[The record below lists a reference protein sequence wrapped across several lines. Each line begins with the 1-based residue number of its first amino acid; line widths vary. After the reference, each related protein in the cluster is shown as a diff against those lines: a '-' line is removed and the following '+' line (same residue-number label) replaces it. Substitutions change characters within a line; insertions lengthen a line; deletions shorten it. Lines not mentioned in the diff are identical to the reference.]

1 MLWDIISRYR
11 GSDSSGIDWP
21 GLSAHLEVPL
31 PFLMYRAQVRYEED
45 LRGLQGNLGASILPT
60 PGTPR
65 PTIQTKLPDKK
76 PNSLSLRS
84 PLLGLR
90 TSQPAPL
97 SRGSTP
103 AGTPR
108 NRLAT
113 LHKSPLGLQ
122 GSQMSP
128 LLTSNSALL
137 DRPASTR
144 PLPSSPLTI
153 RRPPTPPSPQS
164 PASSSSENNDSEREK
179 EENRQQVDRQ
189 LKQLEK
195 MMSSQLLGFARPK
208 TDGKNKEKL
217 TLSMV
222 RESQR
227 SEDRTSSASSSI
239 PSIPS
244 PPPDKRAGAFA
255 LSSTPRGI
263 PRNSAPAGNTQ
274 VARSPP
280 HSPSNQV
287 LRNKMLGKHTDRVSN
302 QGSSASSFSDISDA
316 SVSTSALEDALTS
329 NFRQGSTSRL
339 SSFARGY
346 SRPGPAP

>member
-1 MLWDIISRYR
+1 MSYINQHATSKLTLL
-11 GSDSSGIDWP
+11 GA

-45 LRGLQGNLGASILPT
+45 LRGLQGNLGASVLAT

-65 PTIQTKLPDKK
+65 PTLQTKLPDKR
-76 PNSLSLRS
+76 PSSVLRS

-90 TSQPAPL
+90 TSQPPPL

-103 AGTPR
+103 VGTPR
-108 NRLAT
+108 NRLAS

-137 DRPASTR
+137 DRPGSTR
-144 PLPSSPLTI
+144 GPLPGSPLTI
-153 RRPPTPPSPQS
+153 RRPPSPPSPRS
-164 PASSSSENNDSEREK
+164 PSSSSSESDEGEREK

-208 TDGKNKEKL
+208 GEPSKARERM

-222 RESQR
+222 KETRR
-227 SEDRTSSASSSI
+227 SDDPTSSASSSV

-244 PPPDKRAGAFA
+244 PPPERRADAF
-255 LSSTPRGI
+255 LPSSTPRGV
-263 PRNSAPAGNTQ
+263 PRGGALGMNTR
-274 VARSPP
+274 ATRSPP
-280 HSPSNQV
+280 HSPSGQV
-287 LRNKMLGKHTDRVSN
+287 LRNKVIGKHAERASN
-302 QGSSASSFSDISDA
+302 QGSSASSFSDISGM
-316 SVSTSALEDALTS
+316 L
-329 NFRQGSTSRL
+329 RY
-339 SSFARGY
+339 SSCIL
-346 SRPGPAP
+346 